1 MHLLTR
7 EGLCLKTSHNLTFL
21 LDSLK
26 HLPTYTTCRITSICV
41 FLCAHLHICD
51 LLCQNESIF
60 YVAGSCQ
67 YPETA
72 GSCQY
77 PETVSLRILTW
88 TTNVEYWFILTQ
100 QFLHDSTIPKKSDQ
114 GPLVFTWA
122 ETVFLIL
129 NNQLPVTTNVV
140 SSNPHRRGILYTLCD
155 EVCQWLATGRQF
167 SPVSS
172 TNKTD
177 RHGITETS
185 PSFSHLANV
194 EVNNA
199 CWLRTNSIA
208 SSTNVLCLAFMDCS
222 NVMPSIKWVV
232 LEMANY
238 ERVHSQLL
246 SDQVCELRSISHPV
260 LKVKTRV

>member
-1 MHLLTR
+1 MLY
-7 EGLCLKTSHNLTFL
+7 
-21 LDSLK
+21 SLK

-41 FLCAHLHICD
+41 FLCAHLHIWTY
-51 LLCQNESIF
+51 
-60 YVAGSCQ
+60 YVHR
-67 YPETA
+67 
-72 GSCQY
+72 
-77 PETVSLRILTW
+77 LRILTW
-88 TTNVEYWFILTQ
+88 TSNVEYWFILTQ

-114 GPLVFTWA
+114 EPLVFTWA
-122 ETVFLIL
+122 ETIAFLIL

-208 SSTNVLCLAFMDCS
+208 SSTHVLCLAFMDCS